1 MIEVKH
7 LTKKYGNHTAVK
19 DLSFTIETGKIY
31 GFLGPNGAGKSTTM
45 NIITGCLAATDGQ
58 VLINGHDIFE
68 DPREAKKHIG
78 YLPELPPVYMEMT
91 PYEYLK
97 FVGEAKGLRKGELV
111 EQIEE
116 AMTDTQ
122 ILHVQNRLIKNL
134 SKGYRQR
141 VGIAQA
147 IIGNPEIVILDEP
160 TVGLDP
166 LQIIEIRS
174 LIKKLGE
181 KRTVILSSH
190 ILPEIQAVC
199 DHVMIITK
207 GSLVANDTLENISSY
222 LTGDREM
229 KLLVKGEEGKIRMT
243 LNEIR
248 GILEYSLEPNPDEKG
263 CWNIE
268 IKSDRT
274 LDIREEI
281 FFAFSRLGYPILNMV
296 NEVITLEDVFLRLTS
311 DPDAK
316 PENDG
321 LTLREDLE
329 IVEEEI
335 EEESDEDNPDEEE
348 NDDDD
353 DSNNSSGGYTPLFR

>member
-1 MIEVKH
+1 LIEVKH
-7 LTKKYGNHTAVK
+7 LTKKYGGHTAVK

-45 NIITGCLAATDGQ
+45 NIITGCLAATEGQ

-68 DPREAKKHIG
+68 DPGEAKKHIG

-91 PYEYLK
+91 PYEYLT
-97 FVGEAKGLRKGELV
+97 FVGEAKGLRKGELL

-116 AMTDTQ
+116 AMNDTQ
-122 ILHVQNRLIKNL
+122 IIDVQNRLIKNL

-166 LQIIEIRS
+166 LQIIEIRA

-207 GSLVANDTLENISSY
+207 GTLVANDTLENISSY
-222 LTGDREM
+222 LTGNRSM

-243 LNEIR
+243 LNEIQ
-248 GILEYSLEPNPDEKG
+248 GILEYTLEPNADEAG
-263 CWNIE
+263 CWDIE
-268 IKSDRT
+268 IKSERD
-274 LDIREEI
+274 LDLRETI
-281 FFAFSRLGYPILNMV
+281 FFAFSRLGYPILNMI
-296 NEVITLEDVFLRLTS
+296 NEVITLEDVFLRLTA

-316 PENDG
+316 PQDNG
-321 LTLREDLE
+321 LTLREDLVIE
-329 IVEEEI
+329 EEEI
-335 EEESDEDNPDEEE
+335 EDESDEESEDEDDE
-348 NDDDD
+348 DDDT
-353 DSNNSSGGYTPLFR
+353 NNSSGGYTPLFR